1 MYHPVINLASAKSA
15 WRGLDIYRAGK
26 VLTCEKA
33 EGNWFEGTVQ
43 GSAEQPHHVRLS
55 LDHPRSSTCDCPHAK
70 NRAVICKHKV
80 ALFFKAVPNAER
92 DFLREVELEEFLYN
106 AALKREAEERHREIV
121 SYVSKLTKAQLQQ
134 ELINTLEELDSR
146 DQYSRW

>member
-43 GSAEQPHHVRLS
+43 GSAEQPYHVRLS

-70 NRAVICKHKV
+70 NRAVICKPFPMPRGT
-80 ALFFKAVPNAER
+80 FFER
-92 DFLREVELEEFLYN
+92 SNWKSFSTTRP
-106 AALKREAEERHREIV
+106 
-121 SYVSKLTKAQLQQ
+121 
-134 ELINTLEELDSR
+134 
-146 DQYSRW
+146 

>member
-1 MYHPVINLASAKSA
+1 M
-15 WRGLDIYRAGK
+15 
-26 VLTCEKA
+26 
-33 EGNWFEGTVQ
+33 Q
-43 GSAEQPHHVRLS
+43 GSAEQPYHVRLS

-70 NRAVICKHKV
+70 SRAVICKHKV

-134 ELINTLEELDSR
+134 ELINALEELDSR

>member
-33 EGNWFEGTVQ
+33 EENWVEGTVQ
-43 GSAEQPHHVRLS
+43 GSAEQPYHVRLS
-55 LDHPRSSTCDCPHAK
+55 LDHPRNSTCDCPHAK
-70 NRAVICKHKV
+70 GRMVVCKHKV
-80 ALFFKAVPNAER
+80 ALFFKAVPNAEA
-92 DFLREVELEEFLYN
+92 DFLREVELEEHLYN

-134 ELINTLEELDSR
+134 ELINALEESDSR

>member
-43 GSAEQPHHVRLS
+43 G
-55 LDHPRSSTCDCPHAK
+55 
-70 NRAVICKHKV
+70 
-80 ALFFKAVPNAER
+80 
-92 DFLREVELEEFLYN
+92 
-106 AALKREAEERHREIV
+106 
-121 SYVSKLTKAQLQQ
+121 
-134 ELINTLEELDSR
+134 
-146 DQYSRW
+146 

>member
-15 WRGLDIYRAGK
+15 WRGLGIYRASK

-33 EGNWFEGTVQ
+33 RGTGLKGLCRARLSSVPRQ
-43 GSAEQPHHVRLS
+43 TVLGPSAQLHVRLPAREEPS
-55 LDHPRSSTCDCPHAK
+55 SHLQAQGRAFLQSRSQC
-70 NRAVICKHKV
+70 REG
-80 ALFFKAVPNAER
+80 L
-92 DFLREVELEEFLYN
+92 LREVELEELLYN

-134 ELINTLEELDSR
+134 ELINALEELDSR

>member
-15 WRGLDIYRAGK
+15 WRGLGIYRAGK
-26 VLTCEKA
+26 VLTCEKG

-43 GSAEQPHHVRLS
+43 GSAEQPYRVKLS
-55 LDHPRSSTCDCPHAK
+55 LDHPRRSTCDCPHAK
-70 NRAVICKHKV
+70 DRVVVCKHKV
-80 ALFFKAVPNAER
+80 ALFFKAVPNAEA
-92 DFLREVELEEFLYN
+92 DFLREVELEEHLYN

-134 ELINTLEELDSR
+134 ELINALEELDSR